1 MFETAYAQLRFAGS
15 LLLARP
21 FHRPSLNRLVAALIA
36 TQQSFGAPTAQAKE
50 MLAAP
55 PLDEATRQQLQLRR
69 FRLQARRGQQETAY
83 YAEHWAGL
91 ELDANTLTAETL
103 TQLPLTTK
111 AALRANPT
119 AFVRRGQQPTW
130 RTMTTGTTG
139 QPLSLFFT
147 EHEMESYSA
156 LAAISH
162 LLQGAVTPADIVQL
176 STSARGTLANTV
188 FMQGCQRAGAL
199 VYQTGILEPA
209 ATLALLAERHALPG
223 KKAQASVLLT
233 YPSYLGKLVT
243 AGLRLGYRPADF
255 GLERIMLG
263 GEIVTAG
270 LKRRCRA
277 LFGDVILEES
287 YGISE
292 AYPLGG
298 AICEKGLL
306 HVEPLTGLAEVLDPV
321 THQPTPPGRV
331 GTLVLTP
338 FAPYRESLV
347 LLRYDSEDLVQRPA
361 QPHHCKLDHL
371 PAVGRLLGKRR
382 LAVQHPQG
390 WTTVRSVAE
399 ALEAVDELPLPAR
412 YSFHAHGE
420 GVAVGVLVP
429 QVTPTLRGQIETS
442 LHHQGVPLVALELTT
457 DPASLRNPVP
467 LRGDLHEGTFSTG
480 SNES

>member
-1 MFETAYAQLRFAGS
+1 M
-15 LLLARP
+15 
-21 FHRPSLNRLVAALIA
+21 
-36 TQQSFGAPTAQAKE
+36 
-50 MLAAP
+50 
-55 PLDEATRQQLQLRR
+55 
-69 FRLQARRGQQETAY
+69 QARRGQQETAY

-91 ELDANTLTAETL
+91 GLDAQTLTAETL
-103 TQLPLTTK
+103 HHLPLTTK
-111 AALRANPT
+111 AALLANPT

-147 EHEMESYSA
+147 QHEMESYSA

-162 LLQGAVTPADIVQL
+162 LLQGAVTPADIVQV

-199 VYQTGILEPA
+199 VYQTGILDPA
-209 ATLALLAERHALPG
+209 TTLALLAERHTLPG

-243 AGLRLGYRPADF
+243 TGLRLGYRPADF

-263 GEIVTAG
+263 GGIVTDG

-277 LFGDVILEES
+277 LFGNVILEES

-298 AICEKGLL
+298 AICEKGNL

-321 THQPTPPGRV
+321 TRQPTPPGEV

-361 QPHHCKLDHL
+361 QPHGCKLEHL

-382 LAVQHPQG
+382 LAVRHPQG
-390 WTTVRSVAE
+390 WTTVRAVAE
-399 ALEAVDELPLPAR
+399 ALEAVDDLPLPAR
-412 YSFHAHGE
+412 YRFHAHGD
-420 GVAVGVLVP
+420 GVAVSVLVP
-429 QVTPTLRGQIETS
+429 QVTTAHRNQIEAS
-442 LHHQGVPLVALELTT
+442 LRHQGVALAALDLTT
-457 DPASLRNPVP
+457 DPATLPNPIP
-467 LRGDLHEGTFSTG
+467 LRGDLHEGTFSRENG
-480 SNES
+480 E

>member
-1 MFETAYAQLRFAGS
+1 M
-15 LLLARP
+15 
-21 FHRPSLNRLVAALIA
+21 
-36 TQQSFGAPTAQAKE
+36 
-50 MLAAP
+50 
-55 PLDEATRQQLQLRR
+55 QLRR

-83 YAEHWAGL
+83 YAEQWTGL
-91 ELDANTLTAETL
+91 GVHLQTLTAETL
-103 TQLPLTTK
+103 HHLPLTTK
-111 AALRANPT
+111 AALRAEPT

-147 EHEMESYSA
+147 QHEMESYSA
-156 LAAISH
+156 LAAIQQ
-162 LLQGAVTPADIVQL
+162 LLQGAVTPADIVQV

-209 ATLALLAERHALPG
+209 ATLALLAECHTLPG

-243 AGLRLGYRPADF
+243 AGLRLGYSPADF

-263 GEIVTAG
+263 GEIVTDG

-277 LFGDVILEES
+277 LFGNVIIEES

-298 AICEKGLL
+298 IICERGLL
-306 HVEPLTGLAEVLDPV
+306 HVEPLTGLTEVLDPA
-321 THQPTPPGRV
+321 THQPTLPGGV

-347 LLRYDSEDLVQRPA
+347 LLRYDSEDLIQCPTRPCG
-361 QPHHCKLDHL
+361 CKLDHL

-382 LAVQHPQG
+382 LAVRHPQG
-390 WTTVRSVAE
+390 WTTVRAVAE
-399 ALEAVDELPLPAR
+399 ALESVADVPLPAR
-412 YSFHAHGE
+412 YSFHAHAD
-420 GVAVGVLVP
+420 GVAVCVVVS
-429 QVTPTLRGQIETS
+429 QVTAALRDQITAS
-442 LHHQGVPLVALELTT
+442 LRHQGVPLTALDLTT
-457 DPASLRNPVP
+457 DPATLHHPIP
-467 LRGDLHEGTFSTG
+467 LRGDLHEGSFSTG
-480 SNES
+480 VTHLSGFDTPKKLLLNRRSA